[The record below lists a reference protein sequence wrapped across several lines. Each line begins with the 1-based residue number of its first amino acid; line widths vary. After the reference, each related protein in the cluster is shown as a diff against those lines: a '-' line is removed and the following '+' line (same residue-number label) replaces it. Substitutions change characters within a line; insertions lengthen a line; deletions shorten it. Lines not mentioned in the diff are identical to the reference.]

1 MMFVSSAVITKDAA
15 MNPPS
20 ADAAAIELFHRQHG
34 YARVADLREL
44 GMTKNRIANRVE
56 KRMYRRVAHGLV
68 ALGNPG
74 QNIWARAM
82 RGVLIAGSNAV
93 AALWTAAELHDLNA
107 PRDRQIHVVV
117 NTSRQREPRP
127 ELYVHRTRYLPSQHV
142 TVLNNVPT
150 TSLARTIVD
159 CAQYLDPW
167 RALRVLDSCNAST
180 RTWQEIHRTAERL
193 SNGRAGVRTIA
204 NATAPDGAKRI
215 RSTLERHARDALRAC
230 GIPDG
235 LWNHTISDE
244 HGPIR
249 EVDLCYADA
258 KLIVELD
265 GLAFHR
271 SSATAQRDRATDR
284 RLTLAGWRVLR
295 FTWEDVVDRRDS
307 FVAQV
312 RDGLKTV

>member
-1 MMFVSSAVITKDAA
+1 MMLVSPVVTAEDAA

-20 ADAAAIELFHRQHG
+20 ADAAAIDLFHRQHG
-34 YARVADLREL
+34 YARVGDLREL
-44 GMTKNRIANRVE
+44 GLTKNRIANRVQ
-56 KRMYRRVAHGLV
+56 KRIYRRVAHGVL
-68 ALGNPG
+68 ALGKPS

-82 RGVLIAGSNAV
+82 SGVLIAGSNAV
-93 AALWTAAELHDLNA
+93 AALWTAAELHNLNA

-117 NTSRQREPRP
+117 NASRQREPSP
-127 ELYVHRTRYLPSQHV
+127 ELYVHRTRYLPSEHV

-159 CAQYLDPW
+159 CAGYLDSW
-167 RALRVLDSCNAST
+167 RALRVLDSCSPST

-204 NATAPDGAKRI
+204 SATAPDGAQRM
-215 RSTLERHARDALRAC
+215 RSMLERHARDALRAC

-235 LWNHTISDE
+235 VWNYTITDE

-249 EVDLCYADA
+249 EVDLCYVDA
-258 KLIVELD
+258 KLVVELD
-265 GLAFHR
+265 GLAIHR

-284 RLTLAGWRVLR
+284 RLTLAGWHVLR
-295 FTWEDVVDRRDS
+295 FTWEDVMDRRDS
-307 FVAQV
+307 FVAQI
-312 RDGLKTV
+312 RDGLNVI